1 MLDDLARQDG
11 YVVPESLD
19 GGYVNAIARAN
30 DLDENFLRNG
40 LRTLVSR
47 SVFMRRTLAKDFR
60 IAMSQLCLARLAG
73 GTDGDTTKEA
83 ITDWLTG
90 RTRTVG
96 AVRPY
101 NIFTRVNRTN
111 ARFFLESLLDW
122 IRYAGY
128 SGLVVLLDI
137 SRVTIGRNPRDGL
150 VHYTKAG
157 RLDAYELL
165 RQFVDATD
173 RLRGLL
179 LVVVP
184 AQEFLD
190 DSPVGYGIGE
200 YQALYF
206 RVFDEIRDRELVNP
220 MATLVR
226 LSSTARGVEA

>member
-1 MLDDLARQDG
+1 M
-11 YVVPESLD
+11 
-19 GGYVNAIARAN
+19 
-30 DLDENFLRNG
+30 
-40 LRTLVSR
+40 
-47 SVFMRRTLAKDFR
+47 
-60 IAMSQLCLARLAG
+60 
-73 GTDGDTTKEA
+73 
-83 ITDWLTG
+83 
-90 RTRTVG
+90 
-96 AVRPY
+96 
-101 NIFTRVNRTN
+101 
-111 ARFFLESLLDW
+111 
-122 IRYAGY
+122 
-128 SGLVVLLDI
+128 
-137 SRVTIGRNPRDGL
+137 
-150 VHYTKAG
+150 HYTKAG